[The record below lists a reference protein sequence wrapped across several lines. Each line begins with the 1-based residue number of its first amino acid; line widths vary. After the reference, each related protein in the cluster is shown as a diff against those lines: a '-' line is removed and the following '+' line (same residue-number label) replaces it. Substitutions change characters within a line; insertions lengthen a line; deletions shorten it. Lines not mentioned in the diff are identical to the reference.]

1 MNSTL
6 RITKNCSQTA
16 LLLLL
21 VTAFLSVQWTTAHI
35 HLAEHHT
42 HEGSHH
48 EHQIESHTN
57 HLTNQHASTIDSNHQ
72 ADHENTIELD
82 HDCCSP
88 NNGKQTP
95 SLIGIIASIFHSQL
109 PPTVVS
115 SKIPVIVNT
124 KLSYLARTTV
134 QLRAPPHIS

>member
-6 RITKNCSQTA
+6 RITKNSSQTA

-21 VTAFLSVQWTTAHI
+21 VTAFLSMQWTTIHI

-48 EHQIESHTN
+48 EHQIESHSN
-57 HLTNQHASTIDSNHQ
+57 HLTNQYASTIDSDYQ
-72 ADHENTIELD
+72 ADHENTVELD
-82 HDCCSP
+82 QDCCSQY
-88 NNGKQTP
+88 NGKQTP
-95 SLIGIIASIFHSQL
+95 SPIGIITSVFQSQL
-109 PPTVVS
+109 QSSVVS
-115 SKIPVIVNT
+115 SKILVIVNT

-134 QLRAPPHIS
+134 QLRAPPRIS

>member
-21 VTAFLSVQWTTAHI
+21 VTAFLSMQWTTAHI

-48 EHQIESHTN
+48 EHQIESHADHFTS
-57 HLTNQHASTIDSNHQ
+57 QHASTIDYNHQ
-72 ADHENTIELD
+72 ADHENTVELD
-82 HDCCSP
+82 NDCCSP
-88 NNGKQTP
+88 NNGKQSP
-95 SLIGIIASIFHSQL
+95 SPIGAIASIYQSQL
-109 PPTVVS
+109 LPTVVS

-124 KLSYLARTTV
+124 KLSYLDRTTV
-134 QLRAPPHIS
+134 KLRAPPRIS